1 MREFN
6 NKLSELYKSLA
17 TSQKNTKGDPH
28 KGDSIEN
35 FRGKKGVSDVGIPL
49 SPKAAKRKQTNRAG
63 YHYPQHLKNI
73 NERRQKEA
81 MQRHGITDRNNPFNE
96 KKETVNMQPAAN
108 HSIHWRLPMDDGP
121 KIKKNYNYYWGYSDP
136 EPEPVIYVA
145 PPEPRNQ
152 PTYKAKMVKRDS
164 KLQFKNKLEEAI
176 YNHPNYKKQFE

>member
-63 YHYPQHLKNI
+63 YVELKKHGMNIII
-73 NERRQKEA
+73 NE
-81 MQRHGITDRNNPFNE
+81 
-96 KKETVNMQPAAN
+96 
-108 HSIHWRLPMDDGP
+108 
-121 KIKKNYNYYWGYSDP
+121 
-136 EPEPVIYVA
+136 PVY
-145 PPEPRNQ
+145 
-152 PTYKAKMVKRDS
+152 
-164 KLQFKNKLEEAI
+164 LQILME
-176 YNHPNYKKQFE
+176 

>member
-73 NERRQKEA
+73 NERRHKSIYDVGDNVVA
-81 MQRHGITDRNNPFNE
+81 L
-96 KKETVNMQPAAN
+96 KKVGKDAE
-108 HSIHWRLPMDDGP
+108 
-121 KIKKNYNYYWGYSDP
+121 
-136 EPEPVIYVA
+136 
-145 PPEPRNQ
+145 
-152 PTYKAKMVKRDS
+152 
-164 KLQFKNKLEEAI
+164 
-176 YNHPNYKKQFE
+176 